1 MSQPRPHL
9 PAAGTEPV
17 LSLPPAP
24 LTFRT
29 TVRRSLPYLSGVLGL
44 HLLALLLWIPAALHT
59 PLLWGVGL
67 TAYLFGLRHAW
78 DADHIAVIDNTVR
91 KLLRLER
98 PAYGVGLFFSLGHS
112 AVVFLLAVAAAVIG
126 KALLGLQDRI
136 GLLGGWVA
144 PLVAGSYLVT
154 VAAVN
159 LVSVRRV
166 WKGDDHAQDHHHGG
180 FLARLI
186 APLTALVGRQW
197 QVLPLG
203 FLMGL
208 GFDTAS
214 EVALLALAGSAAQQ
228 GLSVAAILSL
238 PLLFAAGMTL
248 LDTLDGVAMT
258 HAYSWALDNPRA
270 KRSYNLL
277 VTGVS
282 GAVALVIG
290 VVTLSQWAGGH
301 FPAAARWLSA
311 LQNVDVSPLGFWLAG
326 VTLIVFVVA
335 TVRYRSASRFVG
347 VGAEARPPLA
357 GRSGRSEPARPGEGA
372 AMPRSARPD
381 GE

>member
-1 MSQPRPHL
+1 MSQPSVSQSSVHPAIPL
-9 PAAGTEPV
+9 PAPV
-17 LSLPPAP
+17 P
-24 LTFRT
+24 LTFKT
-29 TVRRSLPYLSGVLGL
+29 SAKRSLPYLASVFGL
-44 HLLALLLWIPAALHT
+44 HLLALTLWIPAAVHT

-91 KLLRLER
+91 KLLRLNR

-112 AVVFLLAVAAAVIG
+112 AVVFLLAVVAAVIG
-126 KALLGLQDRI
+126 KALLGFQSSI
-136 GLLGGWVA
+136 GVFGGWVG
-144 PLVAGSYLVT
+144 PFVAGAYLMT
-154 VAAVN
+154 VAVVN
-159 LVSVRRV
+159 LASAYRV
-166 WKGDDHAQDHHHGG
+166 WRTGDDHAHEHHHGG
-180 FLARLI
+180 LLARLI
-186 APLTALVGRQW
+186 APLTALVSRQW

-258 HAYSWALDNPRA
+258 HAYSWALDNPGAR
-270 KRSYNLL
+270 RSYNLL

-301 FPAAARWLSA
+301 FSAATQALSA

-326 VTLIVFVVA
+326 VTLALFVVA
-335 TVRYRSASRFVG
+335 RLR
-347 VGAEARPPLA
+347 
-357 GRSGRSEPARPGEGA
+357 
-372 AMPRSARPD
+372 RPD
-381 GE
+381 GRGPVQRPSEHDSGTGDPS

>member
-1 MSQPRPHL
+1 M
-9 PAAGTEPV
+9 TEVVHPIA
-17 LSLPPAP
+17 SPKPSAP
-24 LTFRT
+24 LTVSKTLRQ
-29 TVRRSLPYLSGVLGL
+29 SLPYLLSVLGL
-44 HLLALLLWIPAALHT
+44 HLLALLLWIPSALHL

-91 KLLRLER
+91 KLLRLGR
-98 PAYGVGLFFSLGHS
+98 NAHGVGLFFSLGHS
-112 AVVFLLAVAAAVIG
+112 AVVFLLSVVAAVIG
-126 KALLGLQDRI
+126 KALLGFQGSI
-136 GLLGGWVA
+136 GVIGGWVG
-144 PLVAGSYLVT
+144 PLVAGAYLLT
-154 VAAVN
+154 VATVN
-159 LVSVRRV
+159 LVSAYRV
-166 WKGDDHAQDHHHGG
+166 WKGGEDHGHDHHHGG

-186 APLTALVGRQW
+186 APLTRLVSSQW

-258 HAYSWALDNPRA
+258 HAYAWALDNPKA
-270 KRSYNLL
+270 KRGYNLL

-290 VVTLSQWAGGH
+290 VVTLSQWAGDH
-301 FPAAARWLSA
+301 FDGAARLLGSV
-311 LQNVDVSPLGFWLAG
+311 QNLDVSPLGFWLAG
-326 VTLIVFVVA
+326 ITAVL
-335 TVRYRSASRFVG
+335 FVG
-347 VGAEARPPLA
+347 AWLRAKWRRGLTVGAE
-357 GRSGRSEPARPGEGA
+357 E
-372 AMPRSARPD
+372 
-381 GE
+381 

>member
-1 MSQPRPHL
+1 MSRPNL
-9 PAAGTEPV
+9 SPALHPV
-17 LSLPPAP
+17 LSLPTAVP
-24 LTFRT
+24 LTFKAS
-29 TVRRSLPYLSGVLGL
+29 VRRSLPYLTGVLAL
-44 HLLALLLWIPAALHT
+44 HLLALLLWVPAALHT

-78 DADHIAVIDNTVR
+78 DADHIAVIDNTVG

-98 PAYGVGLFFSLGHS
+98 PAHGVGLFFSLGHS
-112 AVVFLLAVAAAVIG
+112 AVVFLLALVAAVIG
-126 KALLGLQDRI
+126 KALLGFQGRI
-136 GLLGGWVA
+136 SVFGGWVG
-144 PLVAGSYLVT
+144 PLVAGAYLLS
-154 VAAVN
+154 VATVN
-159 LVSVRRV
+159 LVSAFRV
-166 WKGDDHAQDHHHGG
+166 WQGGDHAHHHGG

-186 APLTALVGRQW
+186 APLTALVDRQW

-228 GLSVAAILSL
+228 HLSVAAVLSL

-258 HAYSWALDNPRA
+258 HAYSWALDNPGA

-282 GAVALVIG
+282 GALALIIG
-290 VVTLSQWAGGH
+290 VVTLSQWAGEH
-301 FPAAARWLSA
+301 FSAAARWPAA

-326 VTLIVFVVA
+326 VTLLVFVVA
-335 TVRYRSASRFVG
+335 SLKYRAGHAPAPQTAQVPQVSVLTRVNPVAPGKAHAEQG
-347 VGAEARPPLA
+347 VPE
-357 GRSGRSEPARPGEGA
+357 E
-372 AMPRSARPD
+372 
-381 GE
+381 